1 MQCPQN
7 PPAQESTCT
16 GPSEVCHWTSEWFR
30 GELGESF
37 VVRWDQNRA
46 IWHQLISACLEEE
59 EFCLWPQE
67 HHPHRQ
73 TRGWKHYGHVHTAVE
88 YGCQSCFW
96 VLNTVMFTNSMVIY
110 IATGFYNRTHTRTFS
125 GLTTAFSEHM
135 HCVEWNRTGQLVVCH
150 VIQCEREPLCHTNA
164 HLPCV
169 LYFHV
174 FSVTYSDRE
183 MSCVSSESF
192 RSSQF
197 STEAAPVSFVF
208 CVRLKISALHPNAK
222 AAVS

>member
-1 MQCPQN
+1 MQCLQN

-16 GPSEVCHWTSEWFR
+16 GPSEVCQWTSEWFR

-110 IATGFYNRTHTRTFS
+110 IATAFCNRTHTRTFS

-135 HCVEWNRTGQLVVCH
+135 RCVEWNRTGQLVVC
-150 VIQCEREPLCHTNA
+150 QCERA
-164 HLPCV
+164 SLPHKCT
-169 LYFHV
+169 FTMCFV
-174 FSVTYSDRE
+174 FS
-183 MSCVSSESF
+183 CVFGNLQWQRNELRVIWKF
-192 RSSQF
+192 
-197 STEAAPVSFVF
+197 
-208 CVRLKISALHPNAK
+208 
-222 AAVS
+222 